1 MLKVILFANTDWF
14 LYNFR
19 LQTAKGLRDAGYD
32 VLLVSPGGEYV
43 PRLKAAGFEWRE
55 FPISRRGMNP
65 LVEFWTIVRFFLL
78 LRQERPDFLN
88 NYTIKCVIYGS
99 FAAQWAKIPHIVN
112 TITGLGFVFA
122 NPDKGGLLRRLV
134 KQMYRLALRRTKT
147 IFINQDDRNLFLR
160 NQMVPQDHCVII
172 ESCGV
177 DIVKFSPA
185 KESPGAPMVLFAGRL
200 LIDKGIQEFVE
211 AARIIKEKNKRA
223 RFVLVGQLDRG
234 NPASISEDQLVQ
246 WQQQGLVE
254 YWGWQDDMVNIYH
267 QAHVVCLPAYRE
279 GVPKS
284 LLEAAACEKP
294 LVATDVPGCRAVVID
309 GENGFLVPSHDS
321 LKLADA
327 LLRLIE
333 DEALRQE
340 MGRQGR
346 NIVRQR
352 FSDEQVVEQT
362 LAFYQSLMS

>member
-32 VLLVSPGGEYV
+32 VLLVSPAGAYV
-43 PRLKAAGFEWRE
+43 PRLKAAGFAWRE

-65 LVEFWTIVRFFLL
+65 LVELWTILRFYWL
-78 LRQERPDFLN
+78 LRQETPDFLN

-99 FAAQWAKIPHIVN
+99 FAAQLAKIPHVVN

-122 NPDKGGLLRRLV
+122 NPGKGGFLRWLV
-134 KQMYRLALRRTKT
+134 KQMYRLALRRTNT
-147 IFINQDDRNLFLR
+147 IFINQDDLALFLKNR
-160 NQMVPQDHCVII
+160 MVPQDHCVII

-185 KESPGAPMVLFAGRL
+185 KESTDTPLVLFAGRL

-211 AARIIKEKNKRA
+211 AARIIKNKELAA

-267 QAHVVCLPAYRE
+267 QAHIVCLPAYRE

-321 LKLADA
+321 EQLAAA
-327 LLRLIE
+327 LVRLIE
-333 DEALRQE
+333 DRALRQK
-340 MGRQGR
+340 MGKEGR
-346 NIVRQR
+346 SFVSQR

>member
-32 VLLVSPGGEYV
+32 VLLVSPDGEYV
-43 PRLKAAGFEWRE
+43 ARLKAAGFAWRE

-65 LVEFWTIVRFFLL
+65 LVELWTIVRLFLL
-78 LRQERPDFLN
+78 LRQEEPDFLN

-99 FAAQWAKIPHIVN
+99 FAAQWANISHVVN
-112 TITGLGFVFA
+112 TITGLGFVFS
-122 NPDKGGLLRRLV
+122 NPTKGGFLRWLV
-134 KQMYRLALRRTKT
+134 KQLYRLALKRTNT
-147 IFINQDDRNLFLR
+147 IFINQDDKALFLR
-160 NQMVPQDHCVII
+160 NKMVPQDHCVII

-185 KESPGAPMVLFAGRL
+185 KESSGIPMVLFAGRL
-200 LIDKGIQEFVE
+200 LIDKGIQEFIE
-211 AARIIKEKNKRA
+211 AARIINEKELAA

-234 NPASISEDQLVQ
+234 NPASISEEQLVE

-254 YWGWQDDMVNIYH
+254 YWGWQDDMVKIYH
-267 QAHVVCLPAYRE
+267 QAHIVCLPAYRE

-294 LVATDVPGCRAVVID
+294 LVATDVPGCRAVVND

-321 LKLADA
+321 EKLADA
-327 LLRLIE
+327 LTRLIE
-333 DEALRQE
+333 DKELRE
-340 MGRQGR
+340 NMGKEGR
-346 NIVRQR
+346 IIVSQR

>member
-32 VLLVSPGGEYV
+32 VLLVSPDGEYV
-43 PRLKAAGFEWRE
+43 PRLKAAGFAWRE
-55 FPISRRGMNP
+55 FNISRRGMNP
-65 LVEFWTIVRFFLL
+65 LVEFWRIIQFFRL
-78 LRQERPDFLN
+78 LRQEKPDFLN

-99 FAAQWAKIPHIVN
+99 FAARLANIAHVVN

-122 NPDKGGLLRRLV
+122 NPRQGNFLRWMV
-134 KQMYRLALRRTKT
+134 KQLYRLALRKTNT
-147 IFINQDDRNLFLR
+147 IFINQDDMDLFLR
-160 NQMVPQDHCVII
+160 NRMVPKDHCVII

-177 DIVKFSPA
+177 DIVKYSPA
-185 KESPGAPMVLFAGRL
+185 EESSDIPLVLFAGRL
-200 LIDKGIQEFVE
+200 LVDKGIQEFVE
-211 AARIIKEKNKRA
+211 AARIVENQGLAA
-223 RFVLVGQLDRG
+223 RFVLVGQLDHG
-234 NPASISEDQLVQ
+234 NPASISEDQLMQ

-254 YWGWQDDMVNIYH
+254 YWGWQDDMVKIYH
-267 QAHVVCLPAYRE
+267 QAHIVCLPAYRE

-321 LKLADA
+321 EKLAAA
-327 LLRLIE
+327 LMRLIE
-333 DEALRQE
+333 DKALRQR
-340 MGRQGR
+340 MGKEGR
-346 NIVRQR
+346 SIVSQR